1 MTEDLKDL
9 VVLAADKD
17 VEQALRGLFARPE
30 ALDIRPVQADV
41 LVHPQHDPACASRG
55 VEFLS
60 GFSQRY
66 EHGLL
71 MFDHYGSGRE
81 SMTARELQESLNQDL
96 GRSPWG
102 ERGRAVVLSPELEA
116 WVWSV
121 SPVVDDATGW
131 KDRRPPLRNWLVE
144 RGWLKDKDAKP
155 ERPKEALVAALH
167 ESRTPRSSSL
177 YRKIASRVSLR
188 QCTEVSFLEFR
199 RLLQQWFP
207 RA

>member
-1 MTEDLKDL
+1 MNKDL

-17 VEQALRGLFARPE
+17 VEQALRGLLERPE
-30 ALDIRPVQADV
+30 ALNIRPIQADI

-60 GFSQRY
+60 GLSEGY
-66 EHGLL
+66 AYGLL
-71 MFDHYGSGRE
+71 MFDHHGSGRE
-81 SMTARELQESLNQDL
+81 LITAGELQQSLNQDL
-96 GRSPWG
+96 SRSSWG

-116 WVWSV
+116 WVWS
-121 SPVVDDATGW
+121 SSSVVDDATGW

-144 RGWLKDKDAKP
+144 RGWLKDEVTKP
-155 ERPKEALVAALH
+155 ERPKDAFVAALR

-188 QCTEVSFLEFR
+188 RCADATFLEFR
-199 RLLQQWFP
+199 GLLQQWFP
-207 RA
+207 RD